1 MTNDKQLMTNGKIMK
16 ILITGGAGFIGK
28 WLIEKMPS
36 DVEVVIV
43 DSLDE
48 QVHRRSKDFAP
59 ELLARAKCI
68 KADVQ
73 DIGEHKEAIEGTDVV
88 IHLAAQTGTG
98 QSMYEISRYVQQNA
112 NGTAKLLELISSLEH
127 KPRRIVVSSSRAV
140 YGDGAYSDGKSI
152 LYSQGRRVEDLQNGI
167 WEVCGADGQP
177 LKSLPMHESHLTKPT
192 SVYGFT
198 KLWQEQLLQVYCE
211 SQGIDLVT
219 LRFQNVYGPK
229 QELGNPYTGI
239 IGIFTNAIV
248 QGNRLELFEDGKVTR
263 DFVFVGDIADAVLEC
278 ATYEK
283 PLNTILNVG
292 SGVAVTL
299 VEVVETIAEVI
310 GKKAEYTISGRFRVG
325 DVRHAIADMENYKT
339 TLGHWTPTSLKEGI
353 SQYLKW
359 YLNQEPLEQA
369 TLEASLREMEQKG
382 LLLAK
387 K

>member
-1 MTNDKQLMTNGKIMK
+1 MK

-28 WLIEKMPS
+28 WLIEKMPA
-36 DVEVVIV
+36 DAEVVII
-43 DSLDE
+43 DNLDE
-48 QVHRRSKDFAP
+48 QVHRRSSDFAP
-59 ELLARAKCI
+59 ELTARAKCI

-73 DIGEHKEAIEGTDVV
+73 DIVEYKDAIEGTDVV

-98 QSMYEISRYVQQNA
+98 QSMYEISRYVQHNA
-112 NGTAKLLELISSLEH
+112 NGTAKLLELISSLNH
-127 KPRRIVVSSSRAV
+127 KPRRIVLSSSRAV

-248 QGNRLELFEDGKVTR
+248 QGNRLELFEDGMVTR
-263 DFVFVGDIADAVLEC
+263 DFVFVGDVAEAVIEC

-283 PLNTILNVG
+283 PLNAILNVG
-292 SGVAVTL
+292 TGQAVTL

-325 DVRHAIADMENYKT
+325 DVRHAIADMTQYKT
-339 TLGHWTPTSLKEGI
+339 LLGEWNPTSLKEGI

-359 YLNQEPLEQA
+359 YLGQEPLEHS

>member
-1 MTNDKQLMTNGKIMK
+1 MK

-36 DVEVVIV
+36 EAEVVIV
-43 DSLDE
+43 DCLDE
-48 QVHRRSKDFAP
+48 QVHRKSQDFAP
-59 ELLARAKCI
+59 ELTARAKCI

-73 DIGEHKEAIEGTDVV
+73 MIADYRDAIEGTDVV

-98 QSMYEISRYVQQNA
+98 QSMYEISKYVQHNA

-127 KPRRIVVSSSRAV
+127 KPRRMILSSSRAV
-140 YGDGAYSDGKSI
+140 YGDGVYTDGKSV
-152 LYSQGRRVEDLQNGI
+152 LYPKGRRVEDLQKGI

-177 LKSLPMHESHLTKPT
+177 LKPLPMQETHLTKPT
-192 SVYGFT
+192 SVYGLT
-198 KLWQEQLLQVYCE
+198 KLWQEQLLENYCE

-263 DFVFVGDIADAVLEC
+263 DFVFVGDVAEAVIQC
-278 ATYEK
+278 ATYEQ
-283 PLNTILNVG
+283 PLNSIINVG
-292 SGVAVTL
+292 SGQAVTL
-299 VEVVETIAEVI
+299 IDVVETIAEVI
-310 GKKAEYTISGRFRVG
+310 DKKADYTISGRFRVG
-325 DVRHAIADMENYKT
+325 DVRHAIADMEHYKT
-339 TLGHWTPTSLKEGI
+339 LLGQWTPTSLKDGI
-353 SQYLKW
+353 AQYLTW
-359 YLNQEPLEQA
+359 YLGQEPLEQA

-382 LLLAK
+382 LLMK
-387 K
+387 KQ

>member
-1 MTNDKQLMTNGKIMK
+1 MK

-28 WLIEKMPS
+28 WLIEKMPA
-36 DVEVVIV
+36 DAEVVII
-43 DSLDE
+43 DNLDE
-48 QVHRRSKDFAP
+48 QVHRRSSDFAP
-59 ELLARAKCI
+59 ELTARAKCI

-73 DIGEHKEAIEGTDVV
+73 DIAEYKDAIEGTDVV

-98 QSMYEISRYVQQNA
+98 QSMYEISRYVQHNA
-112 NGTAKLLELISSLEH
+112 NGTAKLLELISSLNH
-127 KPRRIVVSSSRAV
+127 KPRRIVLSSSRAV

-248 QGNRLELFEDGKVTR
+248 QGNRLELFEDGMVTR
-263 DFVFVGDIADAVLEC
+263 DFVFVGDVAEAVIEC

-283 PLNTILNVG
+283 PLNAILNVG
-292 SGVAVTL
+292 TGQAVTL

-325 DVRHAIADMENYKT
+325 DVRHAIADMTQYKT
-339 TLGHWTPTSLKEGI
+339 LLGEWNPTSLKEGI

-359 YLNQEPLEQA
+359 YLGQEPLEHS